1 MNLARFYP
9 IIFWNTANLIVDSGS
24 EFTPENDDDDDEE
37 EEEDNEEDTE
47 EEEDDEE
54 EEKSSG
60 STSRYGKIASAI
72 GKMQKRG
79 IKVLPPDIN
88 KSKYTYTPNVA
99 DNTIRYGLKGI
110 IKVGENVVNDIM
122 NNRPYTSIDDFLS
135 KVKVNKTQLVNLIK
149 CGAFDEFGD
158 RRSIMYDYLGEEAGV
173 KKKLTLQNVGTLIN
187 YKLLPEELDFERRI
201 FNYNKY
207 LRKLKNKET
216 DRIEFDDVAMEFY
229 EKNFDLDLTKVE
241 DGICSIAASTWKKIY
256 DSYMANVKKYI
267 VANHDELLKKLND
280 ILIKEIIKKYASGT
294 TDKWS
299 MDSVCFY
306 QDHHELE
313 YADLLS
319 LGVEDFWSLPEQ
331 PQIASSFKAKDGHI
345 INLFKLTSIA
355 GTVIDKDKLKSQ
367 ITLLTT
373 NGVVIVQAYGV
384 MQQYD
389 KQISEVGADGKKH
402 IIERSWFQRGTKLIV
417 NGMRRGEN
425 IFVAKKYGKDPNK
438 HHFILIKEINEDGS
452 VELQTE
458 RTEVNAE

>member
-1 MNLARFYP
+1 M
-9 IIFWNTANLIVDSGS
+9 
-24 EFTPENDDDDDEE
+24 
-37 EEEDNEEDTE
+37 
-47 EEEDDEE
+47 
-54 EEKSSG
+54 
-60 STSRYGKIASAI
+60 
-72 GKMQKRG
+72 
-79 IKVLPPDIN
+79 
-88 KSKYTYTPNVA
+88 
-99 DNTIRYGLKGI
+99 
-110 IKVGENVVNDIM
+110 
-122 NNRPYTSIDDFLS
+122 
-135 KVKVNKTQLVNLIK
+135 
-149 CGAFDEFGD
+149 
-158 RRSIMYDYLGEEAGV
+158 
-173 KKKLTLQNVGTLIN
+173 
-187 YKLLPEELDFERRI
+187 
-201 FNYNKY
+201 
-207 LRKLKNKET
+207 
-216 DRIEFDDVAMEFY
+216 
-229 EKNFDLDLTKVE
+229 
-241 DGICSIAASTWKKIY
+241 
-256 DSYMANVKKYI
+256 KKYI

>member
-1 MNLARFYP
+1 M
-9 IIFWNTANLIVDSGS
+9 
-24 EFTPENDDDDDEE
+24 
-37 EEEDNEEDTE
+37 
-47 EEEDDEE
+47 
-54 EEKSSG
+54 
-60 STSRYGKIASAI
+60 
-72 GKMQKRG
+72 
-79 IKVLPPDIN
+79 
-88 KSKYTYTPNVA
+88 
-99 DNTIRYGLKGI
+99 KGI
-110 IKVGENVVNDIM
+110 IKIGENVVNDIM

-173 KKKLTLQNVGTLIN
+173 KKKLTLQNVGTLIS